1 MTIPVKNIIFDKIHD
16 AGSLTDSELLK
27 ALAKD
32 DRAIAE
38 DRFNKLL
45 LDLEIMGLIKVS
57 WLSKD
62 ARRIEVTEEKADE
75 DEVDASNR
83 RMEERDYEASFPGAG
98 Q

>member
-1 MTIPVKNIIFDKIHD
+1 MPRTI
-16 AGSLTDSELLK
+16 GRLQRTG
-27 ALAKD
+27 
-32 DRAIAE
+32 
-38 DRFNKLL
+38 FNKLL

-62 ARRIEVTEEKADE
+62 ARRIEVVEEKVDE